1 MGTFRYA
8 VLGAAKIGAKFC
20 QAAALIEG
28 CEVCAVASKSLERAI
43 QFAENNSIQKAYG
56 SYEELLDKEHP
67 DCAYI
72 AVTPH
77 DHYRLAMMCVE
88 RGIPVLCE
96 KAMFQN
102 SAEAESLYAAAKE
115 QGVFVMEAMW
125 SRFLPATK
133 QVKTWLSED
142 RIGLPEISQMSIGF
156 AAPPGAENRYF
167 NPQAGGGAARDITV
181 YAYELTTYILDQK
194 IKRMAVSAVRGET
207 GVDINNHISID
218 FEYTLADLAT
228 SFVTKMESRM
238 VLYGRKGKIIWPG
251 PHHSSEC
258 FLYDGTGNLVEH
270 FIDRETKNGFV
281 YELEETIRCIR
292 AGLLESPV
300 VPWKDTLECSRLFD
314 RIDSCCNS
322 PTMR

>member
-156 AAPPGAENRYF
+156 AAPPGE
-167 NPQAGGGAARDITV
+167 I
-181 YAYELTTYILDQK
+181 
-194 IKRMAVSAVRGET
+194 
-207 GVDINNHISID
+207 
-218 FEYTLADLAT
+218 
-228 SFVTKMESRM
+228 
-238 VLYGRKGKIIWPG
+238 GRA
-251 PHHSSEC
+251 H
-258 FLYDGTGNLVEH
+258 V
-270 FIDRETKNGFV
+270 
-281 YELEETIRCIR
+281 
-292 AGLLESPV
+292 
-300 VPWKDTLECSRLFD
+300 
-314 RIDSCCNS
+314 
-322 PTMR
+322 

>member
-1 MGTFRYA
+1 
-8 VLGAAKIGAKFC
+8 
-20 QAAALIEG
+20 
-28 CEVCAVASKSLERAI
+28 
-43 QFAENNSIQKAYG
+43 
-56 SYEELLDKEHP
+56 
-67 DCAYI
+67 
-72 AVTPH
+72 
-77 DHYRLAMMCVE
+77 
-88 RGIPVLCE
+88 
-96 KAMFQN
+96 
-102 SAEAESLYAAAKE
+102 
-115 QGVFVMEAMW
+115 
-125 SRFLPATK
+125 
-133 QVKTWLSED
+133 
-142 RIGLPEISQMSIGF
+142 MSIGF

>member
-8 VLGAAKIGAKFC
+8 ILGAAKIGAKFC
-20 QAAALIEG
+20 QAADLIEG

-115 QGVFVMEAMW
+115 RGVFVMEAMW

-270 FIDRETKNGFV
+270 FIDMETKNGFV